1 MNSRNIDELINIL
14 EREIEI
20 YGELLK
26 LSRDKTDVIVKGN
39 TAELDNITKVEQT
52 FVLDIGKLEAL
63 REKAVNG
70 LVNDIGMNNTV
81 SDITISELIEYLDKE
96 DAKKLESCK
105 KHLLNIINEIKN
117 VNDLNSKLIQ
127 NSIDY
132 INFSINLLSSIPE
145 ANNNYSKTGDTNEG
159 IQRNYFDV
167 KL

>member
-1 MNSRNIDELINIL
+1 MNSRNIDELISIL
-14 EREIEI
+14 EREIGI
-20 YGELLK
+20 YEELLK
-26 LSRDKTDVIVKGN
+26 ISRDKTDVIVKGK

-63 REKAVNG
+63 REKAVNH

-81 SDITISELIEYLDKE
+81 SDITISELAKYLDNE
-96 DAKKLESCK
+96 NAQRLENCK
-105 KHLLNIINEIKN
+105 NNLLNIINEIKN

-145 ANNNYSKTGDTNEG
+145 ANNNYSKSGNTNEG
-159 IQRNYFDV
+159 IQKTYFDV